1 MERSKR
7 IKLLVELAEQD
18 VEKAQLTLKDIRAN
32 LLFTKQQ
39 LSDLK
44 NYRNEYMAR
53 LTTSGHI
60 LPIQLQTTQAFISK
74 LNLAIE
80 GQQAQVQ
87 SMEEMLDK
95 AQLQWMEKK
104 VRLQA
109 LDKVYQN
116 LVRKE
121 YSQAEKA
128 EQKMLDELAS
138 QNFKR

>member
-1 MERSKR
+1 MSRAQR
-7 IKLLVELAEQD
+7 IKVLVELAEQD
-18 VEKAQLTLKDIRAN
+18 VDKAQLTLKEIRAN
-32 LLFTKQQ
+32 RTFTEQQ

-53 LTTSGHI
+53 LTTSGQM
-60 LPIQLQTTQAFISK
+60 LPIQLQTTQAFINK

-80 GQQAQVQ
+80 GQQTQLKSIEAMLEQAQQ
-87 SMEEMLDK
+87 
-95 AQLQWMEKK
+95 QWTEKRM
-104 VRLQA
+104 RLQA

-116 LVRKE
+116 LLRKE
-121 YSQAEKA
+121 YQQTERA